1 MPASFAYPQAK
12 EAGFFFN
19 FGYDGVMPN
28 LSHFSLPLLLLV
40 FAVAAAAVW
49 IAGIFLSDTTDA
61 LDDRLHLGEALGG
74 LILLA
79 LTTNLPEI
87 AITVTAAL
95 HHNIGVAI
103 GNILGGIALQTVV
116 LAALDVGVPG
126 KRPLTWQAASLVLVL
141 EGVLVTAVLV
151 VTMMGT
157 QLPRTLILFRL
168 TPEDLAL
175 AGIWLAGLWLL
186 KKARTDLPWQNKGDA
201 PGGEET
207 ADMKS
212 RKKKADEKNKS
223 KSTARLAAVFGVAA
237 LVTLAAGYALE
248 QSSTGIANHLH
259 MTGVLFAAT
268 FLAAATS
275 LPELSTGTASI
286 KLGDY
291 SLAISDIFGGNAFLP
306 VLFLVATVLSG
317 EAVLP
322 QAQKTD
328 IYLAG
333 LGILLTAVYVYGL
346 VFRPGRLFL
355 RMGVDSLVVLILYV
369 VGVAGLFAISGTR

>member
-1 MPASFAYPQAK
+1 
-12 EAGFFFN
+12 
-19 FGYDGVMPN
+19 MPN
-28 LSHFSLPLLLLV
+28 LSHLPLPLLLLV
-40 FAVAAAAVW
+40 FAAAAAAVW
-49 IAGIFLSDTTDA
+49 VAGIFLSDTTDA
-61 LDDRLHLGEALGG
+61 LDDRLNLGEALGG

-79 LTTNLPEI
+79 ITTNLPEI

-95 HHNIGVAI
+95 HHDIGIAI

-116 LAALDVGVPG
+116 LVALDVGVPG

-157 QLPRTLILFRL
+157 QLPKTLIRFRL

-186 KKARTDLPWQNKGDA
+186 KKARTDLPWQCKGDA

-207 ADMKS
+207 ENMKA
-212 RKKKADEKNKS
+212 RKAKANEKNKGQ
-223 KSTARLAAVFGVAA
+223 STARIAVVFGAA
-237 LVTLAAGYALE
+237 SLVTLAAGVALE
-248 QSSTGIANHLH
+248 QSSDGIARHLH
-259 MTGVLFAAT
+259 MTGVLFGAT
-268 FLAAATS
+268 ILAAATS

-306 VLFLVATVLSG
+306 VLFLLATVLSG
-317 EAVLP
+317 QAVLP

-333 LGILLTAVYVYGL
+333 LGVLLTAVYVYGL
-346 VFRPGRLFL
+346 IFRPGRLFL
-355 RMGVDSLVVLILYV
+355 RMGADSLIVLILYT
-369 VGVAGLFAISGTR
+369 VGVAGLFAISSSR

>member
-1 MPASFAYPQAK
+1 MP
-12 EAGFFFN
+12 
-19 FGYDGVMPN
+19 D
-28 LSHFSLPLLLLV
+28 LSHLSLPLLLLV

-49 IAGIFLSDTTDA
+49 IAGIYLSDTTDV
-61 LDDRLHLGEALGG
+61 LDTRLHLGEALGG
-74 LILLA
+74 LVLLA
-79 LTTNLPEI
+79 ITTNLPEI

-95 HHNIGVAI
+95 SHNIGVAI

-126 KRPLTWQAASLVLVL
+126 KRPLTWQAASLTLVL

-157 QLPRTLILFRL
+157 QLPKTLILWRL
-168 TPEDLAL
+168 TPEDVALAL
-175 AGIWLAGLWLL
+175 LWLAGLQLI
-186 KKARTDLPWQNKGDA
+186 KRARNGLPWQDKGDA
-201 PGGEET
+201 PGGEQTEE
-207 ADMKS
+207 MKS
-212 RKKKADEKNKS
+212 RRKKDDDKNKE
-223 KSTARLAAVFGVAA
+223 KSTGRVAAAFGVAA

-248 QSSTGIANHLH
+248 QSGDGIAQHLH
-259 MTGVLFAAT
+259 MTGVLFGAT
-268 FLAAATS
+268 ILAAATS

-306 VLFLVATVLSG
+306 VLFLVATLISG

-333 LGILLTAVYVYGL
+333 LGSLLTAVYVYGL
-346 VFRPGRLFL
+346 IFRPGRLFL
-355 RMGVDSLVVLILYV
+355 RMGADSLIVLVLYALGIV
-369 VGVAGLFAISGTR
+369 GLFAISGTH